1 MSITAKI
8 YLNIKKKLNND
19 TKYKNATD
27 IITYAKIIPK
37 SNPIE
42 ILKNFALVSVIK
54 NEEPK
59 TLNINKM
66 HGEIPTIK
74 PEIMTKARL
83 ISSIF

>member
-19 TKYKNATD
+19 AKYKNATD
-27 IITYAKIIPK
+27 IIRYANIIPI
-37 SNPIE
+37 SNPPE
-42 ILKNFALVSVIK
+42 ILKNLALVCVIT

-59 TLNINKM
+59 TLSINKI

-74 PEIMTKARL
+74 PEIRTKAKL